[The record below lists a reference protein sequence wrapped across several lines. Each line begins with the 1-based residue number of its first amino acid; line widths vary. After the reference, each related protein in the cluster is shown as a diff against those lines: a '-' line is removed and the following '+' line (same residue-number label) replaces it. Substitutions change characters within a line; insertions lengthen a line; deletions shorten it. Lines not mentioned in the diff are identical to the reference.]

1 MEDNIL
7 LRTHIIY
14 YCNILTTSNEFQ
26 WNSLVTLMKISQDNK
41 ETESGDEIN
50 EKVNAKRVGD
60 TFVWKH
66 IKLFILLLG
75 LIRFIICVYVSCTR
89 IFLHSCCR
97 FGGWSMMQKAHN
109 KDHRLFFFFFSKS
122 MCKCSSEF
130 TDCIY
135 LCI

>member
-1 MEDNIL
+1 
-7 LRTHIIY
+7 
-14 YCNILTTSNEFQ
+14 
-26 WNSLVTLMKISQDNK
+26 MKISQDNK

-109 KDHRLFFFFFSKS
+109 KDHRLFFFFLKACVSVVQSLQTSYICVYKS
-122 MCKCSSEF
+122 LLF
-130 TDCIY
+130 
-135 LCI
+135 